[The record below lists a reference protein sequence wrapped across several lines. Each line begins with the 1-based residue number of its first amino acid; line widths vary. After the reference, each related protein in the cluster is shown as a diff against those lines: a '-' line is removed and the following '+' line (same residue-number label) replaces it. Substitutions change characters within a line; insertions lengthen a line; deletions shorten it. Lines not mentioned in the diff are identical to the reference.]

1 MSTTRSK
8 QAQDSATRCNA
19 TALRKAMRRVS
30 LLYDVILAPCGLRST
45 QRSILIHIS
54 RAGQPSMGDLAT
66 SLVMD
71 RSALAH
77 TLKPLE
83 RDGLIKIAVDPRDKR
98 SRVVMLTNAGKNRLK
113 EATTM
118 WQEAQR
124 RFEVVFGVRNA
135 QALRR
140 TLDIV
145 ASERFAAAFEK
156 ERPLSTIGT

>member
-1 MSTTRSK
+1 
-8 QAQDSATRCNA
+8 
-19 TALRKAMRRVS
+19 
-30 LLYDVILAPCGLRST
+30 
-45 QRSILIHIS
+45 
-54 RAGQPSMGDLAT
+54 MGDLAT